1 MRREATNATQRRD
14 ERDAEPKRRS
24 GDRGAGGMGGGDEV
38 SDGAEGSRREGDTP
52 CATRRVSTA
61 RAREKTR
68 APSDIPRGGRAER
81 RSC

>member
-1 MRREATNATQRRD
+1 
-14 ERDAEPKRRS
+14 
-24 GDRGAGGMGGGDEV
+24 MGGGDEV
-38 SDGAEGSRREGDTP
+38 SDGAVGSRREGDTP
-52 CATRRVSTA
+52 CATQRVSTA